1 MKFTTIRPLVL
12 AVTLASASSLGL
24 AQTSSTPTDNQADPA
39 AATQAP
45 PPADTQ
51 PTDAMSPATPPTPA
65 DPTMPPSPTTPPEV
79 TADPAMTPAAPDPVM
94 APDTTPVVD
103 NTVVED
109 REERHGGFP
118 WGLLGLLG
126 LLGLIPRKAKVVET
140 YTTRDTTVRTGP
152 GYDDTR
158 RP

>member
-1 MKFTTIRPLVL
+1 MKSTTIRPLVL
-12 AVTLASASSLGL
+12 AVALASACSVGL
-24 AQTSSTPTDNQADPA
+24 AQTTPAPTDNQADPA
-39 AATQAP
+39 TSSQTP

-65 DPTMPPSPTTPPEV
+65 DPSMPPSPTTPPEV
-79 TADPAMTPAAPDPVM
+79 TADPAMTPEATDPAM

-103 NTVVED
+103 DTVVEE

-140 YTTRDTTVRTGP
+140 YTTRDTTTRTGP
-152 GYDDTR
+152 GYNDTR
-158 RP
+158 TP